1 MIKLLIGSSVAI
13 VALYLLMPGSKDAE
27 DSVGSTEKSE
37 WTVVADPYAAGRQT
51 VSTVSTPA
59 VTTTATVDIVAAL
72 DAATPATS
80 FQHIHSDALG
90 ELRDASRIRDALG
103 VVVHNYTH
111 NNRNHPTHQEANDQK
126 AALEKAD
133 ADVAEALAFLGQ
145 SQETTPSATDGS
157 VYFDSTV
164 SRDTVDY
171 FSSVGQNIDFAPESD
186 PVPEQSEM
194 DEYLAE
200 LEKERANDPF
210 SSGINGFTF
219 PHP

>member
-27 DSVGSTEKSE
+27 DSAGSTEKSE
-37 WTVVADPYAAGRQT
+37 WKVVADPYAAGRQT

-59 VTTTATVDIVAAL
+59 VTTAAVVDIVAAL

-80 FQHIHSDALG
+80 FQHIHGDALG
-90 ELRDASRIRDALG
+90 ELRDASKTRDLI
-103 VVVHNYTH
+103 VHNYT
-111 NNRNHPTHQEANDQK
+111 RNTRHHPTHQEEHDQR

-133 ADVAEALAFLGQ
+133 AKVAEALVFLGQ
-145 SQETTPSATDGS
+145 SEETTPSATDGS

-164 SRDTVDY
+164 SRDTIDY

-200 LEKERANDPF
+200 LKKERANDPF
-210 SSGINGFTF
+210 SSGINGYSF